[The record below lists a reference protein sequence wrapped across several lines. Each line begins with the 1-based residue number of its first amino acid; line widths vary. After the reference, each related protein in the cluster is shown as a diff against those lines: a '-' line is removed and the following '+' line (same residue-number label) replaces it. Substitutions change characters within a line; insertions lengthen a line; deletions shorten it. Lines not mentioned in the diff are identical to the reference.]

1 MECGR
6 KRGGEGDSPR
16 NNRRDQERLKFAMA
30 QNRLLS
36 IDDEPAVCELIKNV
50 AEDVGYSVETTSD
63 PDEFR
68 ATVRSFDPTVVV
80 LDLQMPRADG
90 VELLRYLA
98 EVKCRAQVLVVSGV
112 DKKVLE
118 TVKRLGTAHGLDML
132 GALRKPV
139 PVSEL
144 ETLLRETLGFGEEI
158 NEESLA
164 KAIEDGEI
172 IAHYQPKVHLTE
184 SGAWKI
190 EAVEALARWHHPRRG
205 LVMPDAFIPLAE
217 ENGLIAALT
226 KGVFV
231 TVVKQIR
238 EWSDAGVDLSAAV
251 NLSARLLDDLRFP
264 DQLSALVREHGIE
277 ERRLIVEITES
288 GVMSDAARAMDVLS
302 RLRIKGFR
310 LSIDD
315 FGTGYSSLVQLYRMP
330 FNEVKIDKSFIME
343 VINNKEAEAIVL
355 SILGLAKNLGL
366 TACAEGVECQE
377 TLDFLRAHSCNA
389 VQGYFIS
396 RPIAPQAVIPFVAKW
411 NNEKG

>member
-1 MECGR
+1 MT
-6 KRGGEGDSPR
+6 
-16 NNRRDQERLKFAMA
+16 

-50 AEDVGYSVETTSD
+50 AEDVGFAVETTSD

-112 DKKVLE
+112 DSKILE
-118 TVKRLGTAHGLDML
+118 TVKRLGIAHGLDML

-139 PVSEL
+139 PVSDL
-144 ETLLRETLGFGEEI
+144 EALLKDTMEIDGEI
-158 NEESLA
+158 NEQSLA

-172 IAHYQPKVHLTE
+172 IAYYQPKVHLTE

-190 EAVEALARWHHPRRG
+190 EALEALARWQRPQHG
-205 LVMPDAFIPLAE
+205 LVMPDSFIPLAE
-217 ENGLIAALT
+217 EKGLIGALT
-226 KGVFV
+226 KRMFE
-231 TVVKQIR
+231 TVIKQLR
-238 EWSDAGVDLSAAV
+238 DWRDAGLDLSVAV
-251 NLSARLLDDLRFP
+251 NLSARLLDDLQFP
-264 DQLSALVREHGIE
+264 DHLSSLVRDHGIE
-277 ERRLIVEITES
+277 EHRLIVEITES
-288 GVMSDAARAMDVLS
+288 GVMSDVARAMDILS

-343 VINNKEAEAIVL
+343 ATNHEEAETIVC

-366 TACAEGVECQE
+366 SACAEGVECQE
-377 TLDFLRAHSCNA
+377 TLEFLRTHNCNA
-389 VQGYFIS
+389 VQGYYVS
-396 RPIAPQAVIPFVAKW
+396 AAIAPEAVAPFVDKW
-411 NNEKG
+411 NGDQD